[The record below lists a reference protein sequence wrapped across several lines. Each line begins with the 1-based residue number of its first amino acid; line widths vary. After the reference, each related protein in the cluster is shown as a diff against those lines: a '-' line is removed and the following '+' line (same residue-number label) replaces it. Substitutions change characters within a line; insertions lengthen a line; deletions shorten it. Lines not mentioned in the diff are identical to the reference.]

1 VSLDKFR
8 KPQKALLV
16 GQVLVGDAESA
27 DGGVP
32 NLGGEAMELIK
43 DV

>member
-8 KPQKALLV
+8 KLQKALLV
-16 GQVLVGDAESA
+16 GQVLVGNADST

-32 NLGGEAMELIK
+32 SLEGEGTELVK
-43 DV
+43 EV